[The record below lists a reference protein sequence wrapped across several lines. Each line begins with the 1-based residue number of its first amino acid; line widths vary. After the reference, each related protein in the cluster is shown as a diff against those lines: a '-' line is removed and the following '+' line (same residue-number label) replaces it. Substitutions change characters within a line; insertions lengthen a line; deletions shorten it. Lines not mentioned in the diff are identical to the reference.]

1 MKKNLMILLITFFCV
16 FLLGFAMRFCSN
28 QIMKDIGLWV
38 SFVGSFIIAV
48 ISFFICID
56 AQKQKERLKRGGVEK
71 KDKDRQKNSKD
82 KN

>member
-16 FLLGFAMRFCSN
+16 FLLGFAMRFGSN
-28 QIMKDIGLWV
+28 QIVKDIGLWV